1 MKPYAKAQTIVLGE
15 KLDRRCK
22 LTESDRTR
30 IRELDAQGDI
40 GMRPLARM
48 FHVSRS
54 LVRLIVNPESAQKNR
69 ARIKANWKKYRER
82 RGKEHCAR
90 DMRNHRNY
98 KYDLYKRG
106 VIGKNNK
113 ENNKCTGLESS

>member
-1 MKPYAKAQTIVLGE
+1 MKPYAKAQTFRLDE
-15 KLDRRCK
+15 RLDRRCK
-22 LTESDRTR
+22 LTDADRMR
-30 IRELDAQGDI
+30 IRELYAQGDI
-40 GMRPLARM
+40 GTRPLARM

-54 LVRLIVNPESAQKNR
+54 LVRLIVNPESARKNS

-82 RGKEHCAR
+82 RGKEQYAC

-113 ENNKCTGLESS
+113 ENNKCT

>member
-1 MKPYAKAQTIVLGE
+1 MKPYAKAQTIVLDE

-30 IRELDAQGDI
+30 IRELYAQGDI

-54 LVRLIVNPESAQKNR
+54 LVRLIVNPESEQKNR

-82 RGKEHCAR
+82 RGKEQCAR

-113 ENNKCTGLESS
+113 ENNKCT